1 MDEAE
6 DVDRVITGMKLAFD
20 VELDRELAEKLGID
34 PTSVASWRRRG
45 QVPAKY
51 RIRLGRMFGDQVPAG
66 SVNRYLSEAYI
77 FSLVRLAAIRL
88 GQEIKI
94 YEDTEYADTWYGF
107 RLARFYHHV
116 RRTFAGVDP
125 NSRDELRAAFGQVR
139 KDIDQPGFTAWIEA
153 LPNP

>member
-51 RIRLGRMFGDQVPAG
+51 RIRLSRIFGDQVPAG
-66 SVNRYLSEAYI
+66 SVNRYLCEAYI

-88 GQEIKI
+88 GEEIKI
-94 YEDTEYADTWYGF
+94 YEETDYAETWYGF
-107 RLARFYHHV
+107 RLARFYHHI
-116 RRTFAGVDP
+116 RRIFAGVDP
-125 NSRDELRAAFGQVR
+125 NNRDELRAAFGRVR
-139 KDIDQPGFTAWIEA
+139 KDIDQPGFSAWIEA